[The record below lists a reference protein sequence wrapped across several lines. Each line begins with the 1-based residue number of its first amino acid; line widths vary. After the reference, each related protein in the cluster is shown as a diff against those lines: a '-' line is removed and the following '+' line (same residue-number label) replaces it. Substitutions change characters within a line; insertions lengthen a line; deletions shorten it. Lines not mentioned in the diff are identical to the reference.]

1 MNAQD
6 VLKYGHLTVLHTLEG
21 VPAGQWTTPGVCGW
35 WSVKDIIAHL
45 ASHEGV
51 LVDVL
56 TSLLH
61 EGSPTPT
68 LDRYLKR
75 DEDFNDAQ
83 VIQRQA
89 ASPEDVLE
97 EYRETCRAAQDLLQ
111 QVPTAHRREA
121 GILPWYGSEYDLE
134 DYLAYGF
141 YGHKREHSAQI
152 AVFIDR
158 LKQGTA

>member
-1 MNAQD
+1 MNAED

-21 VPAGQWTTPGVCGW
+21 VPADQWTTSGVCGW

-45 ASHEGV
+45 ASYECV

-56 TSLLH
+56 HSLQ
-61 EGSPTPT
+61 ETDSPTPT
-68 LDRYLKR
+68 LDRYLSR

-83 VIQRQA
+83 VAARQA
-89 ASPEDVLE
+89 ASPEAVLE
-97 EYRETCRAAQDLLQ
+97 EYRATCRTAQALLAQ
-111 QVPTAHRREA
+111 IPTARRCEA

-134 DYLAYGF
+134 DYIAYAF

-158 LKQGTA
+158 LKSGAG